1 MSFKRNLAFWLIF
14 SQVCPSLSAVVVW
27 ALGLAIAGFLT
38 FCVIIASV
46 PTEPQTTPFFSFT
59 PSPAAIR
66 EDWANYHRWMADLER
81 ETNSFSWR
89 RAKEYWLS
97 VGETN
102 RPIIFYPR
110 KPRWPEPPPK
120 E

>member
-14 SQVCPSLSAVVVW
+14 SQVCPSLTAVVVW
-27 ALGLAIAGFLT
+27 ILGLAIAGFLT

-46 PTEPQTTPFFSFT
+46 PTEVLNKHFFSFT
-59 PSPAAIR
+59 SSEGAMR
-66 EDWANYHRWMADLER
+66 EDWFNCHRWMADLAR
-81 ETNSFSWR
+81 ETNSLSWR